1 VVEPAFEVEQR
12 LGDGDRLGRYRQV
25 VGTTDLGHR
34 PAAGTGLG
42 CTLPIGL
49 VAESDSVEAIQ
60 DCVDSTLEDSSV
72 NTCWQVDTELA
83 FPSSRSGSG
92 PPAAIRA

>member
-12 LGDGDRLGRYRQV
+12 LGDGDRLGRCRQV
-25 VGTTDLGHR
+25 VGTTDLGYR

-60 DCVDSTLEDSSV
+60 D
-72 NTCWQVDTELA
+72 
-83 FPSSRSGSG
+83 
-92 PPAAIRA
+92 